1 MHQGLGAPVGWAA
14 GHLVPILAY
23 FGIHALKGGTK
34 YLSVNDGIES
44 LQWIAGFAQTG
55 VAVRKVKEAILHGT
69 FHCDWLSFY
78 NVRGL
83 RIEDRNLG
91 EFIEAP

>member
-55 VAVRKVKEAILHGT
+55 VAVRKSKRLFCMGRSTVIGSVSIT
-69 FHCDWLSFY
+69 FGGG
-78 NVRGL
+78 VL
-83 RIEDRNLG
+83 RTGI
-91 EFIEAP
+91 